1 MNLPNKITISRI
13 LLIPIFLIFIIPLP
27 EWVLNRESLSGV
39 TSFIERYGDI
49 IGTIIFLVAALTD
62 GIDGYIARKHNL
74 VSNLGIFL
82 DPIADKLLVSG
93 ALLALLQRNEVSAW
107 IVIVIISREFIV
119 TGFRLIASGESI
131 VISANILGKSKTVLQ
146 MIFICCLLSKSFI
159 PVLGN
164 SLLIFV
170 LSVLVIVST
179 IYSGWDYIYS
189 NRQVLKG

>member
-1 MNLPNKITISRI
+1 MNLPNKITVSRI

-164 SLLIFV
+164 SLLIFI
-170 LSVLVIVST
+170 LSILVVVST

>member
-1 MNLPNKITISRI
+1 MNLPNKITVSRI